1 MSEFDDAMRLT
12 VLEPGRAR
20 CEFTQGWLI
29 GRAVNGGVVMALAAT
44 ALREHLSGGRHPDPL
59 VLSAYF
65 LSATLPG
72 PGLAHAQVLRE
83 GRTMT
88 TAQVS
93 VTQPREGAEVEVERL
108 RAMATFGELD
118 ETASAERMPPL
129 PAAPAP
135 QDCVDTR
142 QARSDFRPPLMDRI
156 DLRLD
161 PACVG
166 WAVGKPSRQG
176 RMRGWLR
183 FADGRPMDTISLLLA
198 LDALPPVTFDLGLR
212 GWAPGVDRARAG
224 STGSGLGV
232 RRLPQRDRRGRPLR
246 GRRADLG
253 FDRPARGP
261 VPPTRGAAAAR
272 LGAGVRRRDSRRAGG
287 VVPGAR
293 GVAGA
298 AREGSG
304 PVPRGR

>member
-12 VLEPGRAR
+12 LLEPGRAR
-20 CEFTQGWLI
+20 CDFTPGWLI
-29 GRAVNGGVVMALAAT
+29 GRAVNGGVVMSLAAT

-72 PGLAHAQVLRE
+72 PGLADTQVLRA

-93 VTQPREGAEVEVERL
+93 VTQPREGSEGEVERL

-118 ETASAERMPPL
+118 ETASADRMPPM
-129 PAAPAP
+129 PPAPAP
-135 QDCVDTR
+135 QECVDTR

-212 GWAPGVDRARAG
+212 GWAPTLELTAHVRARPAPGWVFVDCRSETVAG
-224 STGSGLGV
+224 GLFEEDARIWDSTG
-232 RRLPQRDRRGRPLR
+232 RLVAQSRQLAALPRP
-246 GRRADLG
+246 GWAPDSDDATATEPG
-253 FDRPARGP
+253 ESSPGP
-261 VPPTRGAAAAR
+261 G
-272 LGAGVRRRDSRRAGG
+272 
-287 VVPGAR
+287 
-293 GVAGA
+293 
-298 AREGSG
+298 E
-304 PVPRGR
+304 